1 MTLRNSLLLF
11 VLLFSISC
19 GNNNPLDFGPV
30 YTNAPDP
37 FSVDGITPDTTES
50 GLIIYTLEEGSGQL
64 SVELRDDILL
74 FFTGR
79 TTDLEIFDSSY
90 RNLETDPSRLT
101 ISNLID
107 GFTEGVLG
115 MKEGGKRVLVI
126 PPELAYLNYTG
137 NSRTLIDLRNDT
149 LVFDIELD
157 TIIF

>member
-1 MTLRNSLLLF
+1 M
-11 VLLFSISC
+11 
-19 GNNNPLDFGPV
+19 
-30 YTNAPDP
+30 
-37 FSVDGITPDTTES
+37 
-50 GLIIYTLEEGSGQL
+50 
-64 SVELRDDILL
+64 
-74 FFTGR
+74 
-79 TTDLEIFDSSY
+79 
-90 RNLETDPSRLT
+90 T